1 MNKRKTGSLL
11 EDKACAIL
19 ENQNFK
25 IICRNYRAGKI
36 GEIDIVAR
44 EHDYI
49 CFIEVKGR
57 KDDAF
62 GLPAESVDY
71 KKRKR
76 IRLVSDIFMASNKLY
91 NKNVRFDVL
100 ELIYEKEGNS
110 IRIKDYNLIRNAF

>member
-1 MNKRKTGSLL
+1 VNKRKTGSLL

>member
-19 ENQNFK
+19 ENEDFE
-25 IICRNYRAGKI
+25 ILCRNYRAGKI

-44 EHDYI
+44 EHDYT

-62 GLPAESVDY
+62 GFPAESVDY
-71 KKRKR
+71 TKRKR
-76 IRLVSDIFMASNKLY
+76 IRLVSEIFMTNNKMH

-100 ELIYEKEGNS
+100 ELIYEKEGNA

>member
-76 IRLVSDIFMASNKLY
+76 IRLVSDIYMASNKLY
-91 NKNVRFDVL
+91 NENVRFDVL
-100 ELIYEKEGNS
+100 ELIYEQEENS
-110 IRIKDYNLIRNAF
+110 IRIKDNNLIRNAF